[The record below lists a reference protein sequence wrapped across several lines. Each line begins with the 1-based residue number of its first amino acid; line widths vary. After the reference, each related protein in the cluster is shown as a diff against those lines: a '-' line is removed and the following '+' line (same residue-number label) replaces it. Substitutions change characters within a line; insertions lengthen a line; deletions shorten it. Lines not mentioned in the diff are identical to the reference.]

1 MFAARACYDPGKAA
15 KVWKHLKN
23 NDSGKEFEVFST
35 HPANETRYVSLLLPS
50 HGLLLYAPS
59 THSFPLSTSNLLVLL
74 AFSLRLENL
83 DVLLPE
89 AYTEWRRSECE
100 AEVREEVLSF
110 REMVKRKLKK
120 VLVW

>member
-1 MFAARACYDPGKAA
+1 M
-15 KVWKHLKN
+15 
-23 NDSGKEFEVFST
+23 
-35 HPANETRYVSLLLPS
+35 YVSLLPS

-59 THSFPLSTSNLLVLL
+59 TYSFPLSTSNLLLLL

-89 AYTEWRRSECE
+89 AYTEWRRSDCE
-100 AEVREEVLSF
+100 AEVRKEVLSF
-110 REMVKRKLKK
+110 REMVKKKLKK